1 MMKNI
6 YTFISTV
13 IVLFLLVIL
22 GCSSST
28 GTGSDDEN
36 PLAVPT
42 GLKLES
48 LDNGT
53 AKLTWTA
60 LSDLNLKGYYVYWND
75 DPDAL
80 TSHREFSAVNSVE
93 ITDLACDKPYY
104 FAVSA
109 VDKSDNESALSG
121 RVTGS
126 CETTDDV
133 TPPPVPTGLNVTD
146 SENGAVSLKWTP
158 VQAEDLAGYNL
169 YWRGGAEADKQS
181 SNRKFIE
188 GITDVITGLDYDTF
202 YYFAITSID
211 KTGNESALSAQVI
224 GRPQNTT
231 PPAPPEG
238 INITAV
244 NSEIAQINL
253 FWEQNTEP
261 DIAHYNVYRA
271 KTKADLKD
279 SFLTS
284 VTQENFID
292 VNVEVGMEYYYHIT
306 AVDNGSLESIPS
318 LDVNDTVLPPVVL
331 VSPLNKYVDD
341 HPTFIWE
348 PVEGAIKYKLFLKT
362 SRIGGD
368 IWIVELN
375 KDTLQ
380 VPYSGDINLISGTTY
395 YWQVGS
401 VSKSEINS
409 ESKVGIFT
417 VKIEEK

>member
-1 MMKNI
+1 MIKKH
-6 YTFISTV
+6 S
-13 IVLFLLVIL
+13 FLLAGIMLLLVVMH

-28 GTGSDDEN
+28 GTNSDDDN
-36 PLAVPT
+36 PPPVPA
-42 GLKLES
+42 GLTLES
-48 LDNGT
+48 IDNGT
-53 AKLTWTA
+53 AKLNWPSVT
-60 LSDLNLKGYYVYWND
+60 DDNLKGYYVYWND
-75 DPDAL
+75 NPDAL
-80 TSHREFSAVNSVE
+80 TSHRMFSTGNSAE
-93 ITDLACDKPYY
+93 ISGLDCDAPYY

-109 VDKSDNESALSG
+109 VDTSDNESALSV
-121 RVTGS
+121 RVSGT
-126 CETTDDV
+126 CEITADI
-133 TPPPVPTGLNVTD
+133 TPPPVPTGLYVTD

-158 VQAEDLAGYNL
+158 VQAEDLAGYNI
-169 YWRGGAEADKQS
+169 YWRSGIEVDTQS
-181 SNRKFIE
+181 ANRKFIE
-188 GITDVITGLDYDTF
+188 GITDSITGLDYDTF

-211 KTGNESALSAQVI
+211 RSGNESALSAQVS

-238 INITAV
+238 VNIAAV
-244 NSEIAQINL
+244 NSEISKINL

-261 DIAHYNVYRA
+261 DISHYNIYRA
-271 KTKADLKD
+271 KLKADLED

-292 VNVEVGMEYYYHIT
+292 VNVEVGVEYYYQIT
-306 AVDNGSLESIPS
+306 AVDNGSLESIS
-318 LDVNDTVLPPVVL
+318 SVDVNDKVLPPVVL
-331 VSPLNKYVDD
+331 VSPVNQYVDD

-375 KDTLQ
+375 KDTVQ
-380 VPYSGDINLISGTTY
+380 VPYSGDTDLISDTTY

-409 ESKVGIFT
+409 ASKVGTFK
-417 VKIEEK
+417 VKIEE